1 MILSDRTRVYAGGNK
16 RPMNNNGKKTEQD
29 LLSALADAV
38 EDSVLGAE
46 GPARTDLSRAL
57 SAGEDPAPA
66 RKRSLDLSGLSLDDE
81 PREKTQEE
89 LAAEARARRAAF
101 EELAADPKLKAL
113 DQRAAEEE
121 AKLHGHHH
129 HHHSEPKPAE
139 VPAQEPVSE
148 AEKDEAPAEP
158 EAPAAE
164 EELIPA
170 APAPVPPDRQ
180 EVAEAEELLSSEAF
194 AEDSVSAEELVSFIL
209 DESPA
214 EPSKAAAEPAPEV
227 EAILEAPAEAET
239 PAPEAE
245 EQPAPAPEA
254 PAEKA
259 EPEAP
264 AKAEA
269 AAPVQEA
276 SAEAPKAEKSTPAP
290 AAEVK
295 SASHP
300 AEKKP
305 RSKLGKVLT
314 STLCI
319 LLETILLIAVAL
331 YGVMFLLARG
341 PSGTASRLFVRS
353 VRETSAIGF
362 LANLYF
368 SEEEIQALMSAPG
381 EAEYVA
387 TDTNLISMT
396 SVPEDTAKPDAWGF
410 VDEDGDGIILD
421 PVKGEGY
428 SGYMMIVL
436 DPSRVILGSN
446 PSTYGSRGYTVEEFV
461 QMYDAVAGINGG
473 AFQDE
478 NGMGTGAYPEG
489 LVVYEGQTYNWGVK
503 QGFAGIDDK
512 YILHVGCQSLEDAV
526 AANIQYGASY
536 GPVLVQN
543 GQMTSDD
550 TLESGLN
557 PRTAIGQRSDGAFL
571 LLVIDGRQV
580 ISLGA
585 TYLDEAEIML
595 RYGAVNAINL
605 DGGSSSMMY
614 YNGAYVNN
622 SASVVGIRPIP
633 TSFVVL
639 KEGRG

>member
-1 MILSDRTRVYAGGNK
+1 
-16 RPMNNNGKKTEQD
+16 MNNKGKKTEQE

-38 EDSVLGAE
+38 EDSVVGKAGE
-46 GPARTDLSRAL
+46 ASPRPPLSHSL
-57 SAGEDPAPA
+57 PAGEDTLR
-66 RKRSLDLSGLSLDDE
+66 RKRTMDFSGLSLDDE
-81 PREKTQEE
+81 PLEKTAEQ
-89 LAAEARARRAAF
+89 LAAEAQARRAAYD
-101 EELAADPKLKAL
+101 ELAADPRLKAL

-121 AKLHGHHH
+121 ARLHARR
-129 HHHSEPKPAE
+129 HHSSIFVEAAGSIKAPAAPAASADVPPAEAAAPLEAPSAPTAKEPAE
-139 VPAQEPVSE
+139 VPPLELELPSAEAPVSPSR
-148 AEKDEAPAEP
+148 A
-158 EAPAAE
+158 
-164 EELIPA
+164 
-170 APAPVPPDRQ
+170 Q
-180 EVAEAEELLSSEAF
+180 VAEAEELLSSEAF
-194 AEDSVSAEELVSFIL
+194 VLDEVTDAELVSSLPGEDAAPETAGSADAVPDEAGIL
-209 DESPA
+209 D
-214 EPSKAAAEPAPEV
+214 KHLAEPAPET
-227 EAILEAPAEAET
+227 AEAPAAPSRTREA
-239 PAPEAE
+239 PAVE
-245 EQPAPAPEA
+245 APAPEETA
-254 PAEKA
+254 GKEVEKNKVA
-259 EPEAP
+259 SPKEE
-264 AKAEA
+264 KNVAEA
-269 AAPVQEA
+269 VP
-276 SAEAPKAEKSTPAP
+276 AEAPLSVAQ
-290 AAEVK
+290 
-295 SASHP
+295 SHV

-305 RSKLGKVLT
+305 RSKLAKVLT
-314 STLCI
+314 STLLI
-319 LLETILLIAVAL
+319 LLETVLLIVVAL
-331 YGVMFLLARG
+331 YGIMFLLARG

-353 VRETSAIGF
+353 VKETSAIGF

-368 SEEEIQALMSAPG
+368 NEDEIQALMSAPG
-381 EAEYVA
+381 EAEYVE
-387 TDTNLISMT
+387 TDTDLISMT
-396 SVPEDTAKPDAWGF
+396 SIPEDSAKPDAWGF
-410 VDEDGDGIILD
+410 VDEDGDILD
-421 PVKGEGY
+421 EVKGEGY

-446 PSTYGSRGYTVEEFV
+446 PATYGSRGYTVEEFV

-512 YILHVGCQSLEDAV
+512 HILHVGCQSLEDAV

-543 GQMTSDD
+543 GYMTSDD

-595 RYGAVNAINL
+595 RYGAVNAVNL

-614 YNGAYVNN
+614 YNGSYVNN

-633 TSFVVL
+633 TSFIVL
-639 KEGRG
+639 KEGRN